1 MKVRQTL
8 YKRGHCDEWRDHCG
22 GGLGVRE
29 DHAQVRRQLGHVGTH
44 SQSQGSAWMSLCGDW
59 LKGTSWVRRTLS
71 KAIPVAGGP
80 GRLGLPWGWREM
92 SPSRYWGWGVLVK
105 LADRDSCQNCAV
117 QGALCRSQAWLRK
130 TSGGP
135 EVSSVNEKIFLML
148 SAAAPGS
155 LSWGVFS
162 SPCSPALPLPS
173 PCPPLP
179 PLPLPPPP
187 IPPPSPLLR
196 RGSSK
201 SPPLHSWLLGLCFT
215 AKSWGGKYS
224 SVDFKGLLCMSHEQ
238 I

>member
-179 PLPLPPPP
+179 HP
-187 IPPPSPLLR
+187 PPPSPSHPPSLPTAEEGQLQEPSPALLAAWAMLHSQVLR
-196 RGSSK
+196 RK
-201 SPPLHSWLLGLCFT
+201 ILQCWF
-215 AKSWGGKYS
+215 
-224 SVDFKGLLCMSHEQ
+224 
-238 I
+238 